1 MTVVSLRLT
10 DDAVD
15 QNGVARL
22 APIDYM
28 PASDDA
34 AIAPWIAVPPT
45 PLPKS
50 PGRTFSFGPKSS
62 VASLVSNR
70 NGSGSH
76 YGRSSR
82 PSESQSTLSIPDPN
96 RRSID
101 EYDSLRAPFTSGSS
115 AQSFELRKSKSSLTL
130 NGVFGKLRSRASK
143 PNIHA
148 DAAGQTTFEPSHPSL
163 KNPVPPLPATF
174 MGVTSDNYSSSG
186 SRISL
191 PFKSG
196 KGKKKKD
203 SHPPLPPNP
212 YDAGPSN
219 HQRHPNLDLDLDL
232 NKMDGIV
239 DFKRTGYLSSPGS
252 GTGSDF
258 GNSLPQPM
266 LSSADFNDPFSS
278 SSSAPQ
284 NRKNSHY
291 RVSPTTVIL
300 PNNFTNGHRPMS
312 SSGGSMSNGGAT
324 DASKWVA
331 PQSWVVVKKEG
342 EDHVEPTG
350 DSESDDESARS
361 SLVQPKMS
369 TASFGTIGG
378 EWSFVSPP
386 DNTSSLRSVQ
396 TRERDR
402 DRRSIGKPTMYNIRI
417 YRSNRSAHRVTLEQ
431 STTVAE
437 LNKMLF
443 KVIYQNSD
451 RGEQHRL
458 YLNEGGRER
467 ILGPTERP
475 ANIVRKRLL
484 LNGFEPEDGI
494 ENLGY
499 VEQPFLF
506 KFAFK
511 SQLLGPPEEDLHFDT
526 FDFIDLTGQSLR
538 TIPVI
543 LHQNADSIV
552 SLKLSQNPMVE
563 IPLDFIQSC
572 SSLRELRL
580 SNMAMQK
587 VPQSVRHATSLH
599 RLDLSSNR
607 IGDLEDAFL
616 DQITGLMSLKLQNNK
631 LNSLPWHF
639 GRLRCINSL
648 NISNNKFSQFPLVV
662 TQMPNL
668 LDLDISFNTITELPE
683 EIGQLKTLNRLSILG
698 NQITRFPDECSQLTA
713 LRVLDCRRNMITD
726 LTIVLM
732 LPNIEAID
740 ADHNALSALD
750 LSIGPKLTRV
760 DVSNN
765 DITKLSLTPG
775 PVGRS
780 PYSLTFLD
788 LSYAKLSSLDDIALG
803 TLVSLRTLKLD
814 HNSFLRIPDTL
825 GELRLL
831 ETLSVSDNNLT
842 SLPESIGR
850 LQKLDV
856 LDAHHNALTA
866 VPESLWNCASLT
878 CINFTSNHIKEW
890 PHPPNNELPDEP
902 ASTSPA
908 GRKGSTASTFVG
920 VPSLVH
926 SLEKLYLGE
935 NRLGDYDVHPLMRF
949 KELRVLNLSFNN
961 ISDLPP
967 TFFKNLLQL
976 EELYLSGNRLTTIP
990 TEDLQRM
997 TRLSTLFLNGNKLHT
1012 LPQELGKVKDL
1023 TILDVGSNQLR
1034 YNINNWEF
1042 DWNWNFNKKLK
1053 YLNLSGNNRLH
1064 IKPEPS
1070 RNSGHRMSRDLIT
1083 LGRQTLAGFRGLTN
1097 LRVLGLIDVTY
1108 TNTND
1113 AYADIPDESDI
1124 RRVRTSNSEVG
1135 TMSYGIAD
1143 SLGTSDALHILD
1155 LVHEFPTRPGE
1166 PKKAIFAMFGRYRP
1180 PKGLHPH
1187 TSPNRVSKFLRDEF
1201 VNVFTTLLQVDRK
1214 QEDLVADA
1222 MRRRKESVPDALR
1235 KREEKETVP
1244 YALRRKQGEGVPDA
1258 LRRTFLE
1265 LNRKL
1270 YLELSA
1276 FKRKN
1281 SQASST
1287 AASRSWGDDPA
1298 LQRTGASA
1306 VVVYFVDKTMYA
1318 ANVGNAMAVVSRSG
1332 MAYCLSKK
1340 HDPYDR
1346 NEIHHIR
1353 SAEGW
1358 VSGAGLVNDEVATS
1372 RSFGNFLLVPVV
1384 NAKPHITTWQLGS
1397 SDEFVIIANQGLWD
1411 FIPFQTAVD
1420 IVGDTA
1426 GQDPMIAAQKLRDFA
1441 ISYGADGSTMIM
1453 VVTLS
1458 KPTQEYRPKRVPETY
1473 IKDASRFKT
1482 EIPPPTGHL
1491 ALVFTDVR
1499 NSTHLWEVNPGMPTA
1514 MRLHNQLMRWCLR
1527 NYGGYEVKT
1536 EGDAFMVAFPTA
1548 LSAVWWCLT
1557 VQKKLLEESWPLEIL
1572 ECEDGKNVLD
1582 DNGLII
1588 ARGLSVR
1595 MGIHC
1600 GFPSCEPDPITHRMD
1615 YFGQMVNRAARVNSV
1630 ANGGQIMITADILR
1644 EINVR
1649 CLDSTEESE
1658 SEYSKIQPQTAV
1670 DGIKEIGVVVE
1681 HVGEVKL
1688 KGIELPELLSVIYPK
1703 GLEGR
1708 HKLKEGPSNE
1718 TGSASRVQ
1726 LSVPQTKELGML
1738 CLRLEALSGG
1748 RLFRSQPERKGS
1760 IASAVGVGDEA
1771 GQEGEECPAVF
1782 TADPELL
1789 LPKMCE
1795 ASSDKDLMVVL
1806 DSLSGRI
1813 ENAIESLAR
1822 KFCPPSVDK
1831 DEFMAALMEGK
1842 ELDARTLEYISSVL
1856 RGMP

>member
-1 MTVVSLRLT
+1 MARRGSAMTVVSLRLT

-101 EYDSLRAPFTSGSS
+101 EYDSLRAHFTSGSS

-842 SLPESIGR
+842 GLPESIGR

-902 ASTSPA
+902 ASAGPA
-908 GRKGSTASTFVG
+908 DRKGSTAST
-920 VPSLVH
+920 
-926 SLEKLYLGE
+926 
-935 NRLGDYDVHPLMRF
+935 NRLGDYDVHPLMQF

-1143 SLGTSDALHILD
+1143 SLGTSDALHVLD

-1244 YALRRKQGEGVPDA
+1244 YALRRKQGEGVPDC
-1258 LRRTFLE
+1258 TPEDSSFE

-1287 AASRSWGDDPA
+1287 AASSGQA
-1298 LQRTGASA
+1298 ASA

-1318 ANVGNAMAVVSRSG
+1318 ANVGNAMAV
-1332 MAYCLSKK
+1332 K

-1397 SDEFVIIANQGLWD
+1397 SDEFRDHCQPGI
-1411 FIPFQTAVD
+1411 TAVD

-1473 IKDASRFKT
+1473 IKDASRFQDGDPASLLD
-1482 EIPPPTGHL
+1482 IL

-1514 MRLHNQLMRWCLR
+1514 MRLHNQLMRW
-1527 NYGGYEVKT
+1527 Y
-1536 EGDAFMVAFPTA
+1536 AFMVAFPTA

-1600 GFPSCEPDPITHRMD
+1600 GFP
-1615 YFGQMVNRAARVNSV
+1615 SV